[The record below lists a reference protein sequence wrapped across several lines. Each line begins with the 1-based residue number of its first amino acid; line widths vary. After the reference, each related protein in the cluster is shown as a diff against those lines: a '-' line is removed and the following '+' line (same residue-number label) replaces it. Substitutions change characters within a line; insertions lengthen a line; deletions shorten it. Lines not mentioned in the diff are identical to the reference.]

1 MATPVMG
8 TAAITAGLGT
18 AVVAYGY
25 VLTGTAVTAC
35 VNTIATAT
43 LYSATAK
50 TFSGAAY

>member
-8 TAAITAGLGT
+8 TAAVQAGLGN

-25 VLTGTAVTAC
+25 VLTGTAVTSC

-50 TFSGAAY
+50 TFSGAQY